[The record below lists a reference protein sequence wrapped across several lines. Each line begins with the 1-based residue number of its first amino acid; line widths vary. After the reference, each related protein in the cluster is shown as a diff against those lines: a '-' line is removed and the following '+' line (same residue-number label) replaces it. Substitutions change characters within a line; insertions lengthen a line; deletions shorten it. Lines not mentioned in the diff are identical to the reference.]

1 MPTANF
7 QENLNLEM
15 AKPGKDGLEKT
26 PEECVETFTMILK
39 GEQITKN
46 TFLRNAG
53 ILKTMSKSRSLDVMV
68 LEEDV
73 QRERAT
79 ADVLRIQVD
88 MLRSRLESCDAL
100 LVEAKHFHDSLKKT
114 KTMPEIIGDEP

>member
-1 MPTANF
+1 M
-7 QENLNLEM
+7 EM
-15 AKPGKDGLEKT
+15 AKPGKNGLEKT

-53 ILKTMSKSRSLDVMV
+53 ILKTTSKSKSRSLDVMV

-79 ADVLRIQVD
+79 AYALRIQVD
-88 MLRSRLESCDAL
+88 MLRSRLEACDAL
-100 LVEAKHFHDSLKKT
+100 LHEANQVRYNLPKT
-114 KTMPEIIGDEP
+114 

>member
-1 MPTANF
+1 M
-7 QENLNLEM
+7 EM

-26 PEECVETFTMILK
+26 QEECVETFTMILK

-53 ILKTMSKSRSLDVMV
+53 ILKTTSKSKSRSLDVMV

-79 ADVLRIQVD
+79 ADALRIQVD
-88 MLRSRLESCDAL
+88 MLRSRAESCDAL

-114 KTMPEIIGDEP
+114 KKMPEIIGDEH

>member
-1 MPTANF
+1 
-7 QENLNLEM
+7 
-15 AKPGKDGLEKT
+15 
-26 PEECVETFTMILK
+26 
-39 GEQITKN
+39 
-46 TFLRNAG
+46 
-53 ILKTMSKSRSLDVMV
+53 MV

-88 MLRSRLESCDAL
+88 MLRSRAKSCDAL

-114 KTMPEIIGDEP
+114 KKMPEIIGDEH

>member
-1 MPTANF
+1 M
-7 QENLNLEM
+7 NLEM

-53 ILKTMSKSRSLDVMV
+53 ILKTTSKSKSRSLDVMV

-79 ADVLRIQVD
+79 TDALRIQVD
-88 MLRSRLESCDAL
+88 MLRARAESCDAL

-114 KTMPEIIGDEP
+114 KKMPEIIGEEH